1 VRDVNSNQ
9 QHHQIPLK
17 GGWETG
23 LSFFLKIDVDRLISL
38 GLMSAYVRN
47 NRENDASWNVTTEI
61 SGTRGY
67 GVPHQAKAVRRLVCG
82 SAYGAFR
89 SSVQT
94 LLRHRVAPKA
104 FGSVYYDNR
113 GQEEEI

>member
-1 VRDVNSNQ
+1 MRDVNSNQ

-82 SAYGAFR
+82 SASGTFLR
-89 SSVQT
+89 SART
-94 LLRHRVAPKA
+94 LLRHRVAPKVS
-104 FGSVYYDNR
+104 GSADSNNR
-113 GQEEEI
+113 G